1 MTTRKKYLPLNFG
14 LESIKLFFI
23 SSLTLFLV
31 QKSVSFG
38 ASPFGKNETI
48 CKGPENISYLFLL
61 IFFIK
66 KSFLFIDDFKISS
79 IPFRPKKRKP
89 SHSLITSA
97 GLEPCMPISP
107 LFIIFSLDEI
117 YGYILMAPLEA
128 FLQ

>member
-1 MTTRKKYLPLNFG
+1 MTTLKKYLPLNFG

-23 SSLTLFLV
+23 SSFTLVLV

-38 ASPFGKNETI
+38 AIPFGKNETI
-48 CKGPENISYLFLL
+48 CKGPEKTSYLFLL

-89 SHSLITSA
+89 SHSLMTSA

-107 LFIIFSLDEI
+107 LFMIFSLDDR
-117 YGYILMAPLEA
+117 
-128 FLQ
+128 